1 MSALSCF
8 DVGMGQ
14 HGFFCL
20 VSGKPQGNQSL
31 RSCALSSGRKASDKL
46 AEKDDAAVS
55 KVPPADRIRA
65 ICALVSLGSIKPADL
80 PSGAMRA
87 AVASVKD
94 GSAFMTTCYA
104 DEIASYIQR

>member
-1 MSALSCF
+1 MSALLCL
-8 DVGMGQ
+8 DAGMGQ
-14 HGFFCL
+14 HGFSCP
-20 VSGKPQGNQSL
+20 VSEITYGSQCL
-31 RSCALSSGRKASDKL
+31 RSCALSSGRKALDKS
-46 AEKDDAAVS
+46 AEKDDAVIS

-80 PSGAMRA
+80 PPGAMRA

-94 GSAFMTTCYA
+94 GSAFRTTCYA

>member
-1 MSALSCF
+1 MTSKYYCSTLMQT
-8 DVGMGQ
+8 DVLMQ
-14 HGFFCL
+14 
-20 VSGKPQGNQSL
+20 L
-31 RSCALSSGRKASDKL
+31 RWVCAGWKSSDKA
-46 AEKDDAAVS
+46 AEKHDAAVS

-80 PSGAMRA
+80 PPGAMRA

-94 GSAFMTTCYA
+94 GSALRTTCYA